1 MSEEMKNG
9 VIVTMPSMDKSAR
22 LNMERFAEFMARMI
36 QKYGSEVLADIEED
50 RRAQTNQ
57 G

>member
-36 QKYGSEVLADIEED
+36 QKYGSEVLAEIEED